1 MEAWERRWQLA
12 RQRTDAKIIEL
23 RQIGSNVQARQGF
36 KFFLFIKREKLEVS
50 LFNFQKC
57 NRL

>member
-1 MEAWERRWQLA
+1 MEAWERRWHLA

-36 KFFLFIKREKLEVS
+36 FYDTIKEKSLLKLFLGANI
-50 LFNFQKC
+50 
-57 NRL
+57 

>member
-23 RQIGSNVQARQGF
+23 RQIGSNVQARQGLKIYF
-36 KFFLFIKREKLEVS
+36 DSKEKSLSYNFFTIS
-50 LFNFQKC
+50 
-57 NRL
+57 